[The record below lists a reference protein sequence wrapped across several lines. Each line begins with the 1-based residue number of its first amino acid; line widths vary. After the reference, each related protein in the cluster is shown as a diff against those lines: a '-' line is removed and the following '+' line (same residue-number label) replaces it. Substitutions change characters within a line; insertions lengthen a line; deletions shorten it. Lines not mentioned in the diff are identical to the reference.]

1 MTRTFEFFVV
11 ILILAV
17 GELTAQTRPPMQQ
30 GISVEMAKTE
40 NAQPMPEADNG
51 NAWIITIDRFGNFY
65 FKANHADLDELAGW
79 MKSNP
84 RDRQATLYIKADVG
98 VGFGVVRKALNAGRD
113 AGFTAPVLLTS
124 QAPSPSQ
131 QAVAPP
137 MGMALQMGP
146 SVQGLIS
153 VQMIKTNHPT
163 ALVKINN
170 QPIPNAAFSMMLTN
184 VLAGQKD
191 KTVLF
196 KADDHLLFAE
206 VVHVM
211 DECRSA
217 GANVTLADLP

>member
-1 MTRTFEFFVV
+1 MTRTLQFVVV
-11 ILILAV
+11 ILIFAV
-17 GELTAQTRPPMQQ
+17 GALTAQTKPPMQQ

-40 NAQPMPEADNG
+40 SAQPMPEADNAA
-51 NAWIITIDRFGNFY
+51 AWIITIDRFGAFY

-84 RDRQATLYIKADVG
+84 RERQATLYIKADAG

-131 QAVAPP
+131 EGATPP
-137 MGMALQMGP
+137 MGIVVQMVP
-146 SVQGLIS
+146 SGQNMIS

-163 ALVKINN
+163 PLMKINN
-170 QPIPNAAFSMMLTN
+170 QPIPNQAFSMMLTN
-184 VLAGQKD
+184 VLQGQKD
-191 KTVLF
+191 KALLF
-196 KADDHLLFAE
+196 KPDDHLLFTE
-206 VVHVM
+206 IVHVI

-217 GANVTLADLP
+217 GANVTLADPQ